1 MSASNRNG
9 TRPGEGRSG
18 ERRPH
23 AIIERFE
30 RASIDEVEAILSS
43 PTSED
48 ERALR
53 RYLGD
58 DRFRRM
64 RALAVAQ
71 PSSTRGSRSSPRGNV
86 VVLPGLMGSA
96 LHAIDR
102 RGNDQEIW
110 LNLWRLARGGIGR
123 LQLASD
129 GVLQADPA
137 FSTRTGNV
145 LWKYY
150 GELVLA
156 MRRDWRVVV
165 FTYDW
170 RKDLRLAADALLASI
185 NTHFGP
191 DEPVHLVAH
200 SMGGLVARS
209 FIERHGDR
217 WRSMWSG
224 GEERRSRGGRLVM
237 LGTPNHGSYLV
248 PQVLCGLANTVWM
261 LERLDLSRDMAGMM
275 RVVHSFPGVYQLLP
289 SPLVDANAEP
299 LYDPSTYGSTGVS
312 SRHLA
317 GARAFHEGL
326 ARSLEEPEVRQAIE
340 QRLIY
345 VAGKGLETP
354 DGIAPGKLDHL
365 ARVPQPKGFDL
376 ASHYLFTTEGDGS
389 VSRRLGQ
396 LRDRE
401 GNVIRVRTFTVQNEH
416 AAMLENPNVLNS
428 VNEVLQFGDLRSRM
442 TRSAGQSVS
451 GLPGAVVEH
460 DWSDPAEA
468 PGLERHADREAARR
482 WSDRHEAQR
491 AAFEVSLN
499 RTRSQRAALRT
510 IEEADGDLESIEPT
524 HESRVLEELILGQVV
539 AATGGPAESQGGSS
553 VANEPPR
560 ISIHLAIDEIAAI
573 GSRALR
579 VEGGSDAPPIDAIA
593 LGHYTGE
600 TPRPGDPAWELDDC
614 VSRCRCPETMSTGEA
629 NSGSPALSHAHRFLG
644 PMIERGLAQGAVGQP
659 YFVPDPREPSRVI
672 ALCGMGV
679 PGGFGAPE
687 LTVLARELLWA
698 LGKLGKQHLAAAP
711 IGTKNANLPPAEAA
725 EAWVRGIKLAFGGL
739 DVADNQ
745 RVKHLTFVLSDPR
758 IVPEVDRTFRQFQK
772 EFQRT
777 NRLVLDYQ
785 PMSEEQLS
793 ALEDRAIEFERE
805 EFSRQWAERR
815 QRWRM
820 NGSMG
825 PKGDGEGD
833 DPVRIT
839 VRFGPGDM
847 SNRRVFRFGAVTRSA
862 ALPMREIDVDPS
874 LVASANDELATEYDP
889 DRQFARG
896 RFLGQLVLPR
906 DFRPLLRTG
915 GPLVMMLD
923 ATSAR
928 IHWEMV
934 ARPELWNQGDAIED
948 QEPSIRGML
957 DGSAFLGT
965 SRGLTR
971 QLISG
976 FGAPPEP
983 PPPKRRFL
991 RVLVVADPAVD
1002 APLPGA
1008 RREGIATVE
1017 LFRAF
1022 NTAWGHSGNIVEV
1035 DALIGPE
1042 EATRTNVLRLLMG
1055 RTYDAFHYAGHAFYE
1070 ENDPARSGLVF
1081 SDGQVI
1087 SAHEMRRV
1095 DRVPRFVFVNACE
1108 SGVVPSRLEQGVVGY
1123 HPGLAPSF
1131 AESFFERGVSNF
1143 VCTAW
1148 PVHDEAATVFSQ
1160 TLYRGLLG
1168 LAEGDEGRIE
1178 GSRPQVIHRAMQAAR
1193 LAVARLAQV
1202 PGGALSW
1209 GAYQHYGNPEF
1220 AFFDGSRMDRG
1231 EAAVVA
1237 FEPGSA
1243 GDSGSKGEPRR
1254 GPSRRSRR
1262 PPRPEEG
1269 LA

>member
-1 MSASNRNG
+1 MSASNSSGAGRG
-9 TRPGEGRSG
+9 DGRPGD
-18 ERRPH
+18 RRPH
-23 AIIERFE
+23 TIIERFE
-30 RASIDEVEAILSS
+30 RASLDELEDILAR
-43 PTSED
+43 PTAED

-53 RYLGD
+53 GYLGD

-64 RALAVAQ
+64 RALAVAR
-71 PSSTRGSRSSPRGNV
+71 PSGTRGASPKPRGNV

-102 RGNDQEIW
+102 RGNDHEIW

-123 LQLASD
+123 LQLAGD

-137 FSTRTGNV
+137 YSTRTGNV

-165 FTYDW
+165 FSYDW
-170 RKDLRLAADALLASI
+170 RKDVRLAADALLASI

-209 FIERHGDR
+209 FIDRHGER

-224 GEERRSRGGRLVM
+224 GAERHARGGRLVM

-248 PQVLCGLANTVWM
+248 PQVFNGLANTVWM
-261 LERLDLSRDMAGMM
+261 LERLDLSRDMAGML

-289 SPLVDANAEP
+289 SPIVDAKAEA
-299 LYDPSTYGSTGVS
+299 LYDPATYGSTGVS
-312 SRHLA
+312 ARHLA
-317 GARAFHEGL
+317 NAKAFHEGL
-326 ARSLEEPEVRQAIE
+326 ARSLDEPEVRRAIE
-340 QRLIY
+340 DRLIY
-345 VAGKGLETP
+345 IAGKGLETP

-365 ARVPQPKGFDL
+365 ARAPQPRGFD
-376 ASHYLFTTEGDGS
+376 AAAHYLFTTDGDGS
-389 VSRRLGQ
+389 VSRRLGR
-396 LRDRE
+396 LRDRD
-401 GNVIRVRTFTVQNEH
+401 GNPIRVRTFTVRNEH
-416 AAMLENPNVLNS
+416 AAMLENPNVLNAVDAVLRFGELRGSGTRGAGS
-428 VNEVLQFGDLRSRM
+428 VIAEES
-442 TRSAGQSVS
+442 
-451 GLPGAVVEH
+451 GAVVEQPWGDSAEFALAEPRH
-460 DWSDPAEA
+460 DP
-468 PGLERHADREAARR
+468 EAARR
-482 WSDRHEAQR
+482 WSERQETQR
-491 AAFEVSLN
+491 SAFEVSLN
-499 RTRSQRAALRT
+499 RTRSRSAARRGTVEDEAFEGEPATLPHEART
-510 IEEADGDLESIEPT
+510 M
-524 HESRVLEELILGQVV
+524 EELILGDVV
-539 AATGGPAESQGGSS
+539 PGRAGSTREDGGTRRI
-553 VANEPPR
+553 EPPR
-560 ISIHLAIDEIAAI
+560 IAIHLALDEISAV
-573 GSRALR
+573 GSRPLR
-579 VEGGSDAPPIDAIA
+579 AAGRGDAPPIDAIA
-593 LGHYTGE
+593 LGHYAGE
-600 TPRPGDPAWELDDC
+600 TPRPGDPAWALDEI
-614 VSRCRCPETMSTGEA
+614 VSRCHCPETRQAVEA
-629 NSGSPALSHAHRFLG
+629 GSGSPALSHAHRFLG
-644 PMIERGLAQGAVGQP
+644 PIIERGLAQGTLGQP
-659 YFVPDPREPSRVI
+659 YFLPDPREPSRVI

-698 LGKLGKQHLAAAP
+698 LGKLGKRHLAAAP
-711 IGTKNANLPPAEAA
+711 IGTKNAHLPPAEAA
-725 EAWVRGIKLAFGGL
+725 EAWVRGIKLAFSGL

-745 RVKHLTFVLSDPR
+745 RVEHLTFALSDPR
-758 IVPEVDRTFRQFQK
+758 IVPEVDRTFRQLKK
-772 EFQRT
+772 EFAKSH
-777 NRLVLDYQ
+777 RLILDYE
-785 PMSEEQLS
+785 PLTEEQLN
-793 ALEDRAIEFERE
+793 ALDDRAMAFERD
-805 EFSRQWAERR
+805 EFARQWSERR
-815 QRWRM
+815 RRWASGGGM
-820 NGSMG
+820 ESQ
-825 PKGDGEGD
+825 EGA
-833 DPVRIT
+833 DPVRMT
-839 VRFGPGDM
+839 VRFGPGDV

-862 ALPMREIDVDPS
+862 ALPMREIDVDPA
-874 LVASANDELATEYDP
+874 LVASANDELATEYDA

-934 ARPELWNQGDAIED
+934 ARPELWKQGDAEAD
-948 QEPSIRGML
+948 LDASADGVA

-983 PPPKRRFL
+983 PPPPRRFL
-991 RVLVVADPAVD
+991 RVLVVADPAAD

-1022 NTAWGHSGNIVEV
+1022 NAAWGHSGNRVEV
-1035 DALIGPE
+1035 DALIGPG

-1070 ENDPARSGLVF
+1070 KDDPAGSGLVF

-1095 DRVPRFVFVNACE
+1095 DRVPRFVFLNACE
-1108 SGVVPSRLEQGVVGY
+1108 SGVVPSRLEGGVVGY

-1148 PVHDEAATVFSQ
+1148 PVNDEAATVFSQ

-1168 LAEGDEGRIE
+1168 LAEGEDGRLDAA
-1178 GSRPQVIHRAMQAAR
+1178 RPQAMHRAMQAAR
-1193 LAVARLAQV
+1193 RAVARLAHV

-1220 AFFDGSRMDRG
+1220 AFFDGSRMDRS

-1237 FEPGSA
+1237 LGTEGADAPRTI
-1243 GDSGSKGEPRR
+1243 ETPRR
-1254 GPSRRSRR
+1254 GPSRRK
-1262 PPRPEEG
+1262 PKGGPKPEEG